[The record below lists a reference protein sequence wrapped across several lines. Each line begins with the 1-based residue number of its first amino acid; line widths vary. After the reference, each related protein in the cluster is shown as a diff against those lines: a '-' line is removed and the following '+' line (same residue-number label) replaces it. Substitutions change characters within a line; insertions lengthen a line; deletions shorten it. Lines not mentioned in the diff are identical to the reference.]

1 MSDDTRM
8 VQATRPGN
16 SVMQNPQQTS
26 PITAVIACEG
36 SRIDVC
42 LQCQVSVGGG
52 GYMYLTRLLS
62 FSAAEPTASQP
73 LIQFNSNNQGI
84 GVENLIYMY
93 LYVIPYPLVNC
104 WFVGSGG
111 L

>member
-1 MSDDTRM
+1 VSANTRM

-16 SVMQNPQQTS
+16 SVMWNPQQTS
-26 PITAVIACEG
+26 PITAVTACEG
-36 SRIDVC
+36 SRIIVC
-42 LQCQVSVGGG
+42 LQCQVSVGGE

-84 GVENLIYMY
+84 GVENLN
-93 LYVIPYPLVNC
+93 LPVRNSLPTHNLPVCWQSRSVI
-104 WFVGSGG
+104 
-111 L
+111 

>member
-1 MSDDTRM
+1 
-8 VQATRPGN
+8 
-16 SVMQNPQQTS
+16 
-26 PITAVIACEG
+26 
-36 SRIDVC
+36 VC
-42 LQCQVSVGGG
+42 LQCQVSVGGE

-84 GVENLIYMY
+84 VVENLIY
-93 LYVIPYPLVNC
+93 LYVIPYPLIIC
-104 WFVGSGG
+104 RFVGSGG